1 MYQYNNLD
9 DFVAYGKTLTISYQ
23 NLSLTEIFNDIK
35 FPMFNIIQD
44 YIEELKDE
52 AITITFT
59 DKEYYKYK
67 YKPRLLSAYLYG
79 STEFFPII
87 LQLNDIASEKE
98 FTKKSIKLIPA
109 DTMKS
114 LLEKIYIAE
123 QNYLA
128 SYNSRRFQEYIKEQ
142 NS

>member
-79 STEFFPII
+79 STEFFAII

-123 QNYLA
+123 QNYLT

>member
-9 DFVAYGKTLTISYQ
+9 DFIAYGKTLTISYQ
-23 NLSLTEIFNDIK
+23 NLSLTEIFDGIK
-35 FPMFNIIQD
+35 FPMFNIVQD
-44 YIEELKDE
+44 YINELKDE

-79 STEFFPII
+79 STEFFSII

-123 QNYLA
+123 QNYLS

>member
-9 DFVAYGKTLTISYQ
+9 DFVAYVKTLTISYQ

-123 QNYLA
+123 QNYLT
-128 SYNSRRFQEYIKEQ
+128 SYNSRRFQEYMEEQ

>member
-52 AITITFT
+52 AITIAKSLSIINTEITKQFNSLANNFLTNHIFLLLICSTFH
-59 DKEYYKYK
+59 
-67 YKPRLLSAYLYG
+67 LHAFC
-79 STEFFPII
+79 FFQFGI
-87 LQLNDIASEKE
+87 SEK
-98 FTKKSIKLIPA
+98 S
-109 DTMKS
+109 S
-114 LLEKIYIAE
+114 
-123 QNYLA
+123 
-128 SYNSRRFQEYIKEQ
+128 
-142 NS
+142 

>member
-9 DFVAYGKTLTISYQ
+9 DFIAYGKTLTISYQ

-79 STEFFPII
+79 STEFFSII

-123 QNYLA
+123 QNYLT

>member
-9 DFVAYGKTLTISYQ
+9 DFIAYGKTLTISYQ

-79 STEFFPII
+79 STEFFSII

-123 QNYLA
+123 QNYLT
-128 SYNSRRFQEYIKEQ
+128 SYNSRRFQVYIKEQ

>member
-9 DFVAYGKTLTISYQ
+9 DIAYGKTLTISYQ

-123 QNYLA
+123 QNYLT
-128 SYNSRRFQEYIKEQ
+128 SYNSRRFQEYMEEQ

>member
-1 MYQYNNLD
+1 
-9 DFVAYGKTLTISYQ
+9 
-23 NLSLTEIFNDIK
+23 
-35 FPMFNIIQD
+35 MFNIVQD
-44 YIEELKDE
+44 YINELKDE

-79 STEFFPII
+79 STEFFSII

-123 QNYLA
+123 QNYLT

>member
-23 NLSLTEIFNDIK
+23 NLSLTEIFDGIK
-35 FPMFNIIQD
+35 FPMFNIVQD
-44 YIEELKDE
+44 YINELKDE

-79 STEFFPII
+79 STEFFSII

-123 QNYLA
+123 QNYLT

>member
-23 NLSLTEIFNDIK
+23 NLSLTEIFDTIK
-35 FPMFNIIQD
+35 FPMFNIVQD
-44 YIEELKDE
+44 YINELKDE

-79 STEFFPII
+79 STEFFSII

-123 QNYLA
+123 QNYLT

>member
-9 DFVAYGKTLTISYQ
+9 DFIAYGKTLTISYQ

-123 QNYLA
+123 QNCLT

>member
-1 MYQYNNLD
+1 MKIGVIMNNIDIGSYIGYPLEK
-9 DFVAYGKTLTISYQ
+9 GK
-23 NLSLTEIFNDIK
+23 EIFNDIK

-79 STEFFPII
+79 STEFFSII

-123 QNYLA
+123 QNYLT

>member
-44 YIEELKDE
+44 YIDDLKDE

-79 STEFFPII
+79 STEFFSII

-123 QNYLA
+123 QNYLT
-128 SYNSRRFQEYIKEQ
+128 SYNSRRFQEYMEEQ

>member
-79 STEFFPII
+79 SREFFPII

-123 QNYLA
+123 QNYLT
-128 SYNSRRFQEYIKEQ
+128 SYNSRRFQEYMEEQ

>member
-9 DFVAYGKTLTISYQ
+9 DFIAYGKTLTISYQ
-23 NLSLTEIFNDIK
+23 NLSLTEIFDGIK

-79 STEFFPII
+79 STEFFSII

-123 QNYLA
+123 QNYLT

>member
-79 STEFFPII
+79 STEFFSII

-123 QNYLA
+123 QNYLT

>member
-1 MYQYNNLD
+1 MYQYSNLD
-9 DFVAYGKTLTISYQ
+9 DFVSYGKTLTISYQ
-23 NLSLTEIFNDIK
+23 NLSLTEIFDDIK
-35 FPMFNIIQD
+35 FPMFNIVQD
-44 YIEELKDE
+44 YINELKDE

-59 DKEYYKYK
+59 DQEYYKYK

-87 LQLNDIASEKE
+87 LQLNEIASEKE
-98 FTKKSIKLIPA
+98 FTKQSIKLIPA

-123 QNYLA
+123 QNYLT
-128 SYNSRRFQEYIKEQ
+128 SFNTRRFQEYMKAQ

>member
-79 STEFFPII
+79 STEYLPII

-123 QNYLA
+123 QNYLT
-128 SYNSRRFQEYIKEQ
+128 SYNSRRFQEYMEEQ

>member
-9 DFVAYGKTLTISYQ
+9 DFIAYGKTLTISYQ
-23 NLSLTEIFNDIK
+23 NLSLTEIFDDIK
-35 FPMFNIIQD
+35 FPMFNIVQD
-44 YIEELKDE
+44 YINELKDE
-52 AITITFT
+52 AIIITFT

-67 YKPRLLSAYLYG
+67 HKPRLLSAYLYG
-79 STEFFPII
+79 STEFFSII

-123 QNYLA
+123 QNYLT

>member
-9 DFVAYGKTLTISYQ
+9 DFIAYGKTLTISYQ
-23 NLSLTEIFNDIK
+23 NLSLTEIFDGIK
-35 FPMFNIIQD
+35 FPMFNIVQD
-44 YIEELKDE
+44 YINELKDE

-67 YKPRLLSAYLYG
+67 YKPRLLSDYLYG
-79 STEFFPII
+79 STEFFSII

-123 QNYLA
+123 QNYLT

>member
-23 NLSLTEIFNDIK
+23 NLSLTEIFDDIK

-123 QNYLA
+123 QNYLT
-128 SYNSRRFQEYIKEQ
+128 SYNSRRFKEYMEEQ

>member
-23 NLSLTEIFNDIK
+23 NPSLTEIFDDIK
-35 FPMFNIIQD
+35 FPMFNIVQD
-44 YIEELKDE
+44 YINELKDE

-79 STEFFPII
+79 STEFFSII

-123 QNYLA
+123 QNYLT

>member
-79 STEFFPII
+79 STEFFSII

-123 QNYLA
+123 QNYLT
-128 SYNSRRFQEYIKEQ
+128 SYNSRRFQEYMEEQ